1 MCRSRSSVIAAAFV
15 VVFSASASAQEWI
28 EFASQE
34 DRFTCNFPG
43 QPKVTE
49 TTYRSQFGADLP
61 ARVYSAEAGPGRYSL
76 TVVDYRPI
84 EGILTE
90 RAKSCPAGAES
101 CSGNT
106 ASTSSTGAG
115 YWKADVAGA
124 LIYATWQFMQRD
136 AKVTHLLWNN
146 VDFVEGHQLQ
156 LTNADRSR
164 TLAAI
169 YMHENRLYIMEGT
182 VPEGYPE
189 PAIFQ
194 QSMGWLDE
202 NGKGFRYGS
211 LYHNGFP
218 LPPRR

>member
-1 MCRSRSSVIAAAFV
+1 
-15 VVFSASASAQEWI
+15 
-28 EFASQE
+28 
-34 DRFTCNFPG
+34 
-43 QPKVTE
+43 
-49 TTYRSQFGADLP
+49 
-61 ARVYSAEAGPGRYSL
+61 
-76 TVVDYRPI
+76 
-84 EGILTE
+84 
-90 RAKSCPAGAES
+90 
-101 CSGNT
+101 
-106 ASTSSTGAG
+106 
-115 YWKADVAGA
+115 VAGA
-124 LIYATWQFMQRD
+124 LIYATWQFMERD
-136 AKVTHLLWNN
+136 AKVTHLVWNN

-156 LTNADRSR
+156 ITNADRSR

-169 YMHENRLYIMEGT
+169 YMHENKLYIMEGT